1 MIQDNFT
8 EKHSLE
14 VFDLSIGSWSIR
26 IKFRSDD
33 WIQLDQAAS
42 ADALASLS
50 DMSFALTTIRL
61 TCDVFERITHFG
73 NGLNLIS
80 LSG

>member
-1 MIQDNFT
+1 
-8 EKHSLE
+8 LE
-14 VFDLSIGSWSIR
+14 IFDLGIGSWSIR
-26 IKFRSDD
+26 IKFRSNN

-42 ADALASLS
+42 IDTLASLS

-61 TCDVFERITHFG
+61 TCDVFEGITHFS

-80 LSG
+80 LPG